1 MKEVDA
7 DGILGAN
14 SSIPLFKD
22 FRLIMSGLK
31 GGEWMMTALGFFV
44 LMCLMCIFED

>member
-1 MKEVDA
+1 MKEGDA

-14 SSIPLFKD
+14 FPLPLFKG

-31 GGEWMMTALGFFV
+31 GGEWMMAALGFFV
-44 LMCLMCIFED
+44 LVMLMVIFEE